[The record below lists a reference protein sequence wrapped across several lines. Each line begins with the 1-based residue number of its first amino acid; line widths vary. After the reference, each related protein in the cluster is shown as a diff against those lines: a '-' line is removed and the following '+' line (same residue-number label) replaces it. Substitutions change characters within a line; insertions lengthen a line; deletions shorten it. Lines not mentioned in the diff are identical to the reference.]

1 MSTEHEPVTPSEARA
16 YEAKTRRELWIGL
29 AILVTVVV
37 LVIIAVMEARFRGGL
52 DDPRPSAALDDT
64 MQGVIDQLGPLPG
77 DAREIV
83 LTTRGERPARYEV
96 VVRDGDGER
105 LFELARGARTA
116 GLIEHGA
123 RAGEPVN
130 FRVELSID
138 RDGNLQGSY
147 RPDRGVPVE
156 RYQQIASGVLRDTFI
171 AWHAHVSHPVPEVEE
186 QTSEV
191 IHAGWDRVMD

>member
-16 YEAKTRRELWIGL
+16 YEAKTRRDLWIGL
-29 AILVTVVV
+29 ATLVTVVV

-52 DDPRPSAALDDT
+52 DEPRPSAVLDEN

-96 VVRDGDGER
+96 VVRDGDGEP

-116 GLIEHGA
+116 GLIEHGT

-130 FRVELSID
+130 FRVELRID
-138 RDGNLQGSY
+138 RDGNLQGAY
-147 RPDRGVPVE
+147 RPDRGVAVE
-156 RYQQIASGVLRDTFI
+156 RYQQIAAGVLRDTFI
-171 AWHAHVSHPVPEVEE
+171 AWHAHVSHPAPGVEQQPEA
-186 QTSEV
+186 V
-191 IHAGWDRVMD
+191 IHDGWNQVMD